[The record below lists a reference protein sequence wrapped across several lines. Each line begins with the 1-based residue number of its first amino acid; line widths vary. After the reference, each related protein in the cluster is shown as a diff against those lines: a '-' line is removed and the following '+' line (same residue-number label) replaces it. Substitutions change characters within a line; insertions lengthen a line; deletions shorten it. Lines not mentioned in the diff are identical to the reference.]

1 MANITRIKNNQV
13 TDNTIE
19 YQKLKDGTLVGS
31 KFNANLTLNSNVTIL
46 GNLTVANSFAQLNSI
61 NTYINDPVVVFNNN
75 YTGSPTYDIGM
86 LINRN
91 LSSLAPY
98 GAVNAAFV
106 WQEASSGFAALMT
119 TETGTTAGAINNSGW
134 ANIRVGNLTATTGNI
149 TGALNISG
157 ATTFNTITVTNLAT
171 FNGNVV
177 ATNTVYVTNST
188 ASTQYTNGALVVT
201 GGLGVGGNVNVLG
214 NITTATG
221 NIITTSSGIFYG
233 NAQTGEGAIYAG
245 IPSGYT
251 VLPQTITQFTANI
264 PSYAQVNFQNIN
276 AGSNASTDFV
286 ATADNGTDGSH
297 YIDMGINSSTYND
310 PAYSAM
316 LADDGYLYVR
326 GDTEGG
332 NLVVGT
338 ATPGGLVRFI
348 AGGTDSGNIVAT
360 LSAKNTQSTN
370 TTTGTFVLT
379 GGAGISQNLN
389 VGGGANITGALAVTG
404 TSSHTGASTF
414 ASTVTASGNVVAASG
429 TASTNTT
436 SGALVVAGGIGASGA
451 IYAGSIQNTPVGS
464 STPNTGAFTT
474 LTAGGLTTVTDTTQ
488 STTSADGALVISG
501 GTGIAK
507 NLNVGGNVVI
517 TGNLTVN
524 GTQTIIGT
532 TDLAI
537 TDAVIN
543 LHTFANLA
551 PLTTNDGKDIGIK
564 MHYYDGQDSHAALI
578 RDNATGA
585 LEWYARGIEGSGNVF
600 QGNAYGV
607 IKTGEFFASNTT
619 AATNTTTGALRVAG
633 GAGIAGDVYAGSIQ
647 NTPIGNA
654 TASTG
659 RFTTVT
665 TTGVLTSAGNIVAN
679 SGTASTSTT
688 TGAIVTTGGL
698 GVAGAI
704 YNGGI
709 HVSLGNIVAASGT
722 ASTNTTSG
730 ALVVAGGIGASGD
743 IYAGGIQN
751 TPIGSTTASTGA
763 FTTITSSGTT
773 IASGNLVAA
782 ATTDST
788 NTTTGAL
795 VVRGGAG
802 IASNVIIGGNI
813 VVTSSTS
820 PFSTNVGAIVV
831 VGGIAVGNGFN
842 ANGVSRFFGNAVV
855 SSPVDALLGDTT
867 SGAFIVTSGASVGAN
882 LNVGGAS
889 MFNTTKTAGDDFVVK
904 GANDDTLIW
913 ARPSAAYDQV
923 LIGNSA
929 SVSTLVRG
937 AKLQINSTDS
947 ILLPVG
953 TNAQRPSSSGGTD
966 VTGMFRY
973 NTTLN
978 AIEYYDG
985 SAWNSITTQFTVIVS
1000 EQFSGDDS
1008 TTVFTMAGTS
1018 TTAATIVSI
1027 NGVIQI
1033 PTSAYSVSGTT
1044 LTFTEAPATGDVID
1058 VRRLATTS
1066 VVSGL
1071 ASVNGY
1077 MQVLVDN
1084 NGIYVYT
1091 GTSSTNVTTYWNPQ
1105 GAQVEA
1111 SANVTASTANVVTG
1125 VDSFFSNT
1133 YRSAVYQVQVTS
1145 GTDYQVQTVTV
1156 LHDGTTAT
1164 AVTHGVIQTNGNLGV
1179 FDANISSGR
1188 VYLNFI
1194 PSTSNDV
1201 LRLKK
1206 DYLLI

>member
-106 WQEASSGFAALMT
+106 WKEASNAFAAIMT
-119 TETGTTAGAINNSGW
+119 TETGTTAGAINNSGF
-134 ANIRVGNLTATTGNI
+134 ANVFVGNTYANTVTIRDTTTSNDYQTGALIVAGGVGIGGRLSVLGDIGLNGNVITGSGGLQTSVSTGYLFNETATTVRMGGAATTVSIGASTGTTTINNALVTSGVVTLNSNLVAASGTASTNTT
-149 TGALNISG
+149 TGALVVVGGAGISG
-157 ATTFNTITVTNLAT
+157 AVNTGSTLNVAGISTLS
-171 FNGNVV
+171 GNVV
-177 ATNTVYVTNST
+177 ANSGT
-188 ASTQYTNGALVVT
+188 ASTSATTGALVISGSGGLGVGGAIYNSGVLVSGGNIVAASGTDSTNTTTGALVVT
-201 GGLGVGGNVNVLG
+201 GG
-214 NITTATG
+214 
-221 NIITTSSGIFYG
+221 
-233 NAQTGEGAIYAG
+233 
-245 IPSGYT
+245 
-251 VLPQTITQFTANI
+251 
-264 PSYAQVNFQNIN
+264 
-276 AGSNASTDFV
+276 
-286 ATADNGTDGSH
+286 
-297 YIDMGINSSTYND
+297 
-310 PAYSAM
+310 
-316 LADDGYLYVR
+316 
-326 GDTEGG
+326 
-332 NLVVGT
+332 
-338 ATPGGLVRFI
+338 
-348 AGGTDSGNIVAT
+348 
-360 LSAKNTQSTN
+360 
-370 TTTGTFVLT
+370 
-379 GGAGISQNLN
+379 AGISGALN
-389 VGGGANITGALAVTG
+389 VGGI
-404 TSSHTGASTF
+404 SSHTGASTF
-414 ASTVTASGNVVAASG
+414 ASTLTASGNIVAASG

-436 SGALVVAGGIGASGA
+436 TGALVVVGGIGASGA
-451 IYAGSIQNTPVGS
+451 IYAGSVQNTPVGS

-474 LTAGGLTTVTDTTQ
+474 LTANGLTTVTNTTE
-488 STTSADGALVISG
+488 SNTSGDGALVVSG

-517 TGNLTVN
+517 TGNLTVQ
-524 GTQTIIGT
+524 GAQTIIGT
-532 TDLAI
+532 TDLAVI
-537 TDAVIN
+537 DAVIN
-543 LHTFANLA
+543 IHTNANLA
-551 PLTTNDGKDIGIK
+551 PLTSNDGKDIGIK
-564 MHYYDGQDSHAALI
+564 MHYYDTQDSHAALI

-585 LEWYARGIEGSGNVF
+585 LEWYGRGIEGSGNVF

-607 IKTGEFFASNTT
+607 IKTGEYV
-619 AATNTTTGALRVAG
+619 AANATPSTSTTTGALRVAG
-633 GAGIAGDVYAGSIQ
+633 GAGIVGDVYAGSIQ

-722 ASTNTTSG
+722 ASTDTTSG

-751 TPIGSTTASTGA
+751 TPVGSSTPNTGA
-763 FTTITSSGTT
+763 FTTLTTSGTT

-782 ATTDST
+782 ATTESVD
-788 NTTTGAL
+788 TTTGAL

-813 VVTSSTS
+813 VITSNTQA
-820 PFSTNVGAIVV
+820 FDLNAGALVVQGGATITN
-831 VGGIAVGNGFN
+831 
-842 ANGVSRFFGNAVV
+842 
-855 SSPVDALLGDTT
+855 
-867 SGAFIVTSGASVGAN
+867 N
-882 LNVGGAS
+882 LNVQRSCRLSGNVVIISVTKSDFPTDMNSGALIVGGDAVMRS
-889 MFNTTKTAGDDFVVK
+889 NLHVAAATIFNSNRVAGFDHIVQ
-904 GANDDTLIW
+904 GTNDTSLIW
-913 ARPSAAYDQV
+913 ARSGSAYDQV

-929 SVSTLVRG
+929 TVGTLVRG

-947 ILLPVG
+947 MLIPTG
-953 TNAQRPSSSGGTD
+953 TNAQRPSSTGGTD
-966 VTGMFRY
+966 VVGMFRY
-973 NTTLN
+973 NTTVN
-978 AIEYYDG
+978 ALEIYDG
-985 SAWNSITTQFTVIVS
+985 SEWDQITTQFTVIVS
-1000 EQFSGDDS
+1000 EQFAGDDS
-1008 TTVFTMAGTS
+1008 TTVFTMAGSS

-1066 VVSGL
+1066 VVQGI

-1077 MQVLVDN
+1077 MQFLVDN
-1084 NGIYVYT
+1084 SGAYVYT
-1091 GTSSTNVTTYWNPQ
+1091 GSTNTSVATYWEPG
-1105 GAQVEA
+1105 GAQVTQG
-1111 SANVTASTANVVTG
+1111 ANVSVSTANVVTG
-1125 VDSFFSNT
+1125 VDSFLANT
-1133 YRSAVYQVQVTS
+1133 YRSAIYQAQVTS

-1156 LHDGTTAT
+1156 LHNGTTAT
-1164 AVTHGVIQTNGNLGV
+1164 AVTHGIIQTNGNLGV

-1201 LRLKK
+1201 LRIKK

>member
-19 YQKLKDGTLVGS
+19 YQKIKDGTLVGS

-91 LSSLAPY
+91 LNSLAPY

-106 WQEASSGFAALMT
+106 WKEASNAFVGIMT
-119 TETGTTAGAINNSGW
+119 TETGTTAGAINNSGF
-134 ANIRVGNLTATTGNI
+134 ANLIVGNI
-149 TGALNISG
+149 TANSMTMSTGSITAPGGIQNTPIGNTTASTGRFTTIVSTGTTTSAGNLVANSGTASTTTTTGALVVVGGVGISG
-157 ATTFNTITVTNLAT
+157 AVNTGSTLAVAGIAT
-171 FNGNVV
+171 ISGNVV
-177 ATNTVYVTNST
+177 AASGT
-188 ASTQYTNGALVVT
+188 ASTSTTTGALVVT
-201 GGLGVGGNVNVLG
+201 GGAGIGGAVNTGSTLTVAGIATINGNVVANSGTASTSATTGALVIAGSGGLGVGG
-214 NITTATG
+214 
-221 NIITTSSGIFYG
+221 
-233 NAQTGEGAIYAG
+233 AIYN
-245 IPSGYT
+245 SG
-251 VLPQTITQFTANI
+251 VLV
-264 PSYAQVNFQNIN
+264 S
-276 AGSNASTDFV
+276 G
-286 ATADNGTDGSH
+286 
-297 YIDMGINSSTYND
+297 
-310 PAYSAM
+310 
-316 LADDGYLYVR
+316 
-326 GDTEGG
+326 
-332 NLVVGT
+332 
-338 ATPGGLVRFI
+338 
-348 AGGTDSGNIVAT
+348 GNIVAASGT
-360 LSAKNTQSTN
+360 ASTN
-370 TTTGTFVLT
+370 TTTGALVVT
-379 GGAGISQNLN
+379 GGAGISGALN
-389 VGGGANITGALAVTG
+389 VGG

-414 ASTVTASGNVVAASG
+414 ASTLTASGNIVASSG

-436 SGALVVAGGIGASGA
+436 TGALVVVGGIGASGA
-451 IYAGSIQNTPVGS
+451 IYAGSVQNTPVGS

-474 LTAGGLTTVTDTTQ
+474 LTASGLTTVTNTTQ
-488 STTSADGALVISG
+488 STTALDGALIVSG

-524 GTQTIIGT
+524 GQQTIIGT

-543 LHTFANLA
+543 LHTYANLA
-551 PLTTNDGKDIGIK
+551 PLTSNDGKDIGVK
-564 MHYYDGQDSHAALI
+564 FHYYDYQDEHAFLGLSQ
-578 RDNATGA
+578 DLY
-585 LEWYARGIEGSGNVF
+585 LEWYDSGREGVGNVF
-600 QGNAYGV
+600 TGNTYGR
-607 IKTGEFFASNTT
+607 IKAGEFWAANTT
-619 AATNTTTGALRVAG
+619 VATSTTTGALRVSG

-665 TTGVLTSAGNIVAN
+665 TTGILTSAGNIVAN

-730 ALVVAGGIGASGD
+730 ALVVTGGIGASGA
-743 IYAGGIQN
+743 IYAGSIQN

-795 VVRGGAG
+795 VVKGGAG
-802 IASNVIIGGNI
+802 IASNVIVGGNI
-813 VVTSSTS
+813 VAASTQQAFGTNQGALVT
-820 PFSTNVGAIVV
+820 
-831 VGGIAVGNGFN
+831 VGGAAIGNGLHVT
-842 ANGVSRFFGNAVV
+842 GVTRLFGNAVMTNFQEATV
-855 SSPVDALLGDTT
+855 GNLSSGTFLVQGGT
-867 SGAFIVTSGASVGAN
+867 SIWSN
-882 LNVGGAS
+882 LNVGGGAV
-889 MFNTTKTAGDDFVVK
+889 FNTNMTAGFDTITK
-904 GANDDTLIW
+904 GNFDETLIW
-913 ARPSAAYDQV
+913 ARAGTAYDQV

-929 SVSTLVRG
+929 TTSTLVRG
-937 AKLQINSTDS
+937 AKLIVNSTDS
-947 ILLPVG
+947 MIVPTG

-973 NTTLN
+973 NTTVSAL
-978 AIEYYDG
+978 EVYDG
-985 SAWNSITTQFTVIVS
+985 TEWDAITTQFTVIVA
-1000 EQFSGDDS
+1000 EQFAGDDS
-1008 TTVFTMAGTS
+1008 TTVFTMSGAS

-1033 PTSAYSVSGTT
+1033 PTSAYSVSETT

-1084 NGIYVYT
+1084 NGVYVYT

-1111 SANVTASTANVVTG
+1111 SANVTASTANVLTG

-1133 YRSAVYQVQVTS
+1133 YRSAIYQAQVTS

-1156 LHDGTTAT
+1156 IHDGTTAT

-1179 FDANISSGR
+1179 FDANVSGGR